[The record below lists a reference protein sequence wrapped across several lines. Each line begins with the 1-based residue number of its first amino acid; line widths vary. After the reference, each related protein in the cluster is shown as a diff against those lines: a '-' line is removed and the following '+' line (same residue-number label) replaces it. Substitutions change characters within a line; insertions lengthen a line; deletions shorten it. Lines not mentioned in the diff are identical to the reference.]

1 MGTPMMMGYY
11 GGFGGSIGAWF
22 LGILALALFF
32 SGAALLT
39 IAARRAALAAQ
50 RKRTTIS
57 DDQLAAEVLKER
69 YATGK
74 ISFEEYEQ
82 ALDALGDRA
91 LLPEA
96 APTNSSSRRAPN
108 MLV

>member
-1 MGTPMMMGYY
+1 MMMGYY
-11 GGFGGSIGAWF
+11 GGFGGSIGAWL
-22 LGILALALFF
+22 LGILALALFLT
-32 SGAALLT
+32 GAALLT
-39 IAARRAALAAQ
+39 IAARRASRAPQ
-50 RKRTTIS
+50 RKRATIS
-57 DDQLAAEVLKER
+57 YDQLAAEVLKER

-74 ISFEEYEQ
+74 ISFAEYEQ

-108 MLV
+108 RLV